1 MFDIA
6 LPSHLALAQVKDSDV
21 SRSHELH
28 PEERALIHPKAS
40 PKRLREFTL
49 GRAAAHQ
56 ALERVGFDS
65 SFAVL
70 SGSRGEPLW
79 PSGAVGSISHCDYFA
94 AALVGR
100 TDSVRGIGIDLQTLN
115 RSVSENVGRRI
126 CLASEM
132 AWCNEDLLD
141 FSRRLLRIFS
151 VKETLFK
158 ALYPLCKTVFYFH
171 DAEVRW
177 DAQTL
182 RFEAKLCKNL
192 GGIFASGRK
201 FSVYASELPDIL
213 LTYMTVL

>member
-6 LPSHLALAQVKDSDV
+6 LPSHLVFTQVKDSDV

-28 PEERALIHPKAS
+28 PDERALLHPRAS
-40 PKRLREFTL
+40 SKRLREFTL
-49 GRAAAHQ
+49 GRVAAHR
-56 ALERVGFDS
+56 ALEKIGYDS
-65 SFAVL
+65 HPPVL
-70 SGSRGEPLW
+70 AGSRGEPLW
-79 PSGAVGSISHCDYFA
+79 PAGAVGSISHCDYFA

-115 RSVSENVGRRI
+115 RSVSENVGRRV

-177 DAQTL
+177 DAQTA
-182 RFEAKLCKNL
+182 RFEARLCKNL
-192 GGIFASGRK
+192 GSGFSAGRK
-201 FSVYASELPDIL
+201 FSVYSSELPEIL
-213 LTYMTVL
+213 LTYMTVI